1 MSYVTKNIPNPELV
15 EVFEKL
21 PAVDLIKLVEQC
33 KSGNYGVLAS
43 AIAAAAFSRVQPA
56 NQGVI

>member
-21 PAVDLIKLVEQC
+21 PAPNLLIAMDLLILTAKVNV
-33 KSGNYGVLAS
+33 KS
-43 AIAAAAFSRVQPA
+43 
-56 NQGVI
+56 